1 MRFRNWVV
9 KVTYWKEIT
18 TLHGADRGG
27 ILACRFKIGDV
38 RFGIEQRAE
47 GKNSRQRTAGSS

>member
-18 TLHGADRGG
+18 TLHAADRGG
-27 ILACRFKIGDV
+27 ILACRCQIWDV
-38 RFGIEQRAE
+38 RFGIE
-47 GKNSRQRTAGSS
+47 